1 MKKLRT
7 SQMTAR
13 FSSPLE
19 AVWEAV
25 TDNTDFSWRS
35 DLDHID
41 TKPDGVTFVEYPKK
55 GSETV
60 FTITEKQPGRLYAFH
75 MEPAMFTGEW
85 TGEFSR
91 APSGGTCVVF
101 TERLRIRNPVIWLLS
116 FALMDLHGMQ
126 QRYFHDLRVKLG
138 EKSDGEA

>member
-13 FSSPLE
+13 FSSSLE

-35 DLDHID
+35 DLNHID

-75 MEPAMFTGEW
+75 MEHAMFTGEW
-85 TGEFSR
+85 TGEFSKTEED
-91 APSGGTCVVF
+91 GTEVVF
-101 TERLRIRNPVIWLLS
+101 TERLTVRNPAVWLLS
-116 FALMDLHGMQ
+116 YLLMDLRGMQ
-126 QRYFHDLRVKLG
+126 ETYIRRPAAETG
-138 EKSDGEA
+138 ESDEKD

>member
-7 SQMTAR
+7 SQLTAR

-60 FTITEKQPGRLYAFH
+60 FTITEKQPGRLYAFQN
-75 MEPAMFTGEW
+75 G
-85 TGEFSR
+85 GRRYRGGLYR
-91 APSGGTCVVF
+91 AAHHPQSGGLAALLPADGPARDAGGVCARPAAETGG
-101 TERLRIRNPVIWLLS
+101 ER
-116 FALMDLHGMQ
+116 
-126 QRYFHDLRVKLG
+126 
-138 EKSDGEA
+138 

>member
-7 SQMTAR
+7 PQLTAR

-75 MEPAMFTGEW
+75 MEHAMFTGEW
-85 TGEFSR
+85 TGEFSKTEDD
-91 APSGGTCVVF
+91 GTEVVF
-101 TERLRIRNPVIWLLS
+101 TERLTIRNPAVWLLS
-116 FALMDLHGMQ
+116 YLLMDLRGMQ
-126 QRYFHDLRVKLG
+126 EAYARDLRRKLG
-138 EKSDGEA
+138 ESDEKD